1 MRDADD
7 GVGRTGG
14 AMIVLVRRRT
24 MSAITEAQPEIALAV
39 RRSGQVSWQTR
50 NTAMPGSMALRM

>member
-24 MSAITEAQPEIALAV
+24 MSPITEAQPENALAV
-39 RRSGQVSWQTR
+39 CGSGQVSWQTR
-50 NTAMPGSMALRM
+50 NTAMPGTMAMRM